1 MGKITV
7 IYHAPP
13 GDDRVVDMRGV
24 TFFDGQPVEIDTE
37 EHTALANKL
46 RTNWHFEVSG
56 GEAPIDGLPASDQE
70 PDAEGLVAV
79 HRGRGSWSI
88 MKGDAEVIQ
97 GIDKAEA
104 EAFNALSD
112 DDKAAYVEAYKPATE

>member
-24 TFFDGQPVEIDTE
+24 TFFDGKPVEIDTE

-46 RTNWHFEVSG
+46 RTNWHFEVIG
-56 GEAPIDGLPASDQE
+56 DETLPPELLPPVADDAGLI
-70 PDAEGLVAV
+70 AV

-97 GIDKAEA
+97 SIDKAEA
-104 EAFNALSD
+104 EAFNALSN